1 MHNHIVSGY
10 ISELS
15 AIEILTTLTK
25 TKITEANIKECAIK
39 GVIPAYIQFMPSD
52 KDLYNGSSFHAG
64 YEKALKNVNLEE
76 ITTLDPSYGYGYEDD
91 FWNIL
96 PFPLP
101 HDNIIKATDGNS
113 YRILVSRKDGKLEP
127 ATDEHYVRVYTD
139 EEVRKCARN
148 IKRYLLKGDIQQTS
162 HTLQQTWVA
171 QRRSDDDVTVWVPSP
186 FANNENIK
194 DPELKDNRERTSLH
208 LIIAALASKAGY
220 DLEDSG
226 DASSRLRDD
235 LNAIGLW
242 NSLTGKGP
250 EGPVQKHFEAVKQ
263 TVKRERGISDDLL
276 NRK

>member
-1 MHNHIVSGY
+1 M
-10 ISELS
+10 
-15 AIEILTTLTK
+15 
-25 TKITEANIKECAIK
+25 
-39 GVIPAYIQFMPSD
+39 
-52 KDLYNGSSFHAG
+52 YNGNAFHLV
-64 YEKALKNVNLEE
+64 YDDHIEYSKLENLTITDPGGEE
-76 ITTLDPSYGYGYEDD
+76 D
-91 FWNIL
+91 FWRVL

-101 HDNIIKATDGNS
+101 QDHVIKATDGIN
-113 YRILVSRKDGKLEP
+113 YRVFAARNDGKLAP
-127 ATDEHYVRVYTD
+127 ITGEHYTRVYTD
-139 EEVRKCARN
+139 EEVRKCAKN
-148 IKRYLLKGDIQQTS
+148 IKPYLLKGKIQQTS
-162 HTLQQTWVA
+162 HAHQQRWLA
-171 QRRSDDDVTVWVPSP
+171 QRRSDDDATVWVPSP
-186 FANNENIK
+186 FANNENIQ
-194 DPELKDNRERTSLH
+194 DSELKDNRERTSLH